1 MARRTRWPAQ
11 ARSGPWTAI
20 RVAIVAVAS
29 ALAVLGARPPPEEGA
44 WSRYLQIGDTLA
56 VVGAP

>member
-1 MARRTRWPAQ
+1 MAGR
-11 ARSGPWTAI
+11 ARSEPWTAI

-29 ALAVLGARPPPEEGA
+29 ALAVLGARPPPEDGA